1 MVNGSSQEQSE
12 GRETSWEITVSGSIA
27 MLVIGTRML
36 AMELEKN
43 R

>member
-1 MVNGSSQEQSE
+1 MDHHRSKVKA
-12 GRETSWEITVSGSIA
+12 ETGWEITVSGSIV
-27 MLVIGTRML
+27 MLGIGTRKL

>member
-12 GRETSWEITVSGSIA
+12 DRETGWEITVSGSIA